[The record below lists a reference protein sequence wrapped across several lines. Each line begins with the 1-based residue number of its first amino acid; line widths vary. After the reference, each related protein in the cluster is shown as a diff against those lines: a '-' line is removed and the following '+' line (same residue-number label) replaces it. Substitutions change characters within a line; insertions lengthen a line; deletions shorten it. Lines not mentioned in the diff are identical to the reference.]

1 MIAFIQVRDTAWEAF
16 KALDD
21 ETLSSQNE
29 DAARLRRNGQLVS
42 GEGAGKYWNGTI
54 GFTVVNCIGTEAQL
68 DSFYNYFL
76 PSDTLGYWPWNED
89 GTVVFEREYTG
100 QHDDIL
106 FLHKDHIQYDQDG
119 NPIGSTPASFEF
131 PNWANDYYGT
141 KQNRFA
147 RSVSR
152 GMGEGFG

>member
-21 ETLSSQNE
+21 ETLASQNE

-42 GEGAGKYWNGTI
+42 GEGAGKFWDGTI

-68 DSFYNYFL
+68 DSFYNYF
-76 PSDTLGYWPWNED
+76 PPTDTLGYWKWGFD
-89 GTVVFEREYTG
+89 GKVDFATEYSG

-106 FLHKDHIQYDQDG
+106 FLHKDHIEYDENG
-119 NPIGSTPASFEF
+119 NPISSTPATFDN
-131 PNWANDYYGT
+131 PNWANDYAGSD
-141 KQNRFA
+141 QNYFA